1 MKLKTNTAVR
11 IAVGPFLDATDGVT
25 PETGMTVTN
34 ITCELFKNAN
44 DGSAVTRTALTLSAS
59 GGSNDMVHITSDVA
73 GFYDVELTAANLN
86 FLGSAWLSFTD
97 ADVCAPVF
105 VPLEVVP
112 ANNFDSLILGTDVL
126 QADATQILGSAIN
139 ATTAQIGANLVN
151 IAGSAV
157 ATTSAQL
164 GVNLVNVAGSAVST
178 STAQIG
184 CNTVSTA
191 ANAITGTSLDAT
203 AGAEIADS
211 VWDEAYSGHTS
222 AGTFG
227 LANAAIQGANLI
239 NIAGSAVSA
248 TTAQLGV
255 NVVNMGNAALST
267 STAQVGVNVVSTA
280 ADAITNSSVAASAA
294 SEIATAVLAGII
306 DGSYTLKDVLLVI
319 GGACAGKATGLDANT
334 PVYRNMA
341 DTLNAISAITDA
353 SGNRS
358 SVTITTS

>member
-59 GGSNDMVHITSDVA
+59 GGSNDMVHISSDVA
-73 GFYDVELTAANLN
+73 GWYDVELTAANLN
-86 FLGSAWLSFTD
+86 WLGSGWLSFTD
-97 ADVCAPVF
+97 SDVCGPVF

-112 ANNFDSLILGTDVL
+112 ANNFDSMIAGTDVL

-184 CNTVSTA
+184 CNAVSTA
-191 ANAITGTSLDAT
+191 ANAITATSLDAT
-203 AGAEIADS
+203 AGAEIADA

-248 TTAQLGV
+248 STAQLGV
-255 NVVNMGNAALST
+255 NVVNMGGSALST
-267 STAQVGVNVVSTA
+267 STAQVGVNVVSTGT
-280 ADAITNSSVAASAA
+280 DAITSTSLASSAG
-294 SEIATAVLAGII
+294 SEIATAVLAGVVE
-306 DGSYTLKDVLLVI
+306 GSYTIQHILKLI
-319 GGACAGKATGLDANT
+319 GAIAAGKASGLDSNA
-334 PVYRNMA
+334 PVYRDIS
-341 DTLNAISAITDA
+341 DTLNRISATTDT

-358 SVTITTS
+358 AVTLNLG